1 MLIINKK
8 LFIVKHISFII
19 SANVYTKKAAAF
31 AVAFQSSGYLLPAIS
46 IKKTTFSQDSSLLQT
61 ERC

>member
-8 LFIVKHISFII
+8 LFIVKHISFIT
-19 SANVYTKKAAAF
+19 SANTYAK
-31 AVAFQSSGYLLPAIS
+31 SGGICRRFLIFGLFIARDIN
-46 IKKTTFSQDSSLLQT
+46 KKTTFSQDRSLLQT

>member
-31 AVAFQSSGYLLPAIS
+31 AVAFQSSGYFIARDIN
-46 IKKTTFSQDSSLLQT
+46 KKTTFSQDSSLLQT

>member
-19 SANVYTKKAAAF
+19 SINTYTKKAAAF
-31 AVAFQSSGYLLPAIS
+31 AVAFQ
-46 IKKTTFSQDSSLLQT
+46 
-61 ERC
+61 

>member
-46 IKKTTFSQDSSLLQT
+46 IKPIFSQDSSLLQT